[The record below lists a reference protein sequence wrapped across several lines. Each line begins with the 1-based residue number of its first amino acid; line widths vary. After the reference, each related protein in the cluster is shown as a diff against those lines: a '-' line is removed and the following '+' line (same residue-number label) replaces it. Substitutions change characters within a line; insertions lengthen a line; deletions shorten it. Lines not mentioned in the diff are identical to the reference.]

1 MVSVMLTA
9 QIGAFVPCLELKTG
23 EILLRMMSKIS
34 NLSNEQL
41 AYHSARLA
49 MGVSLLFHGGVRLPK
64 LQTFASGVAK
74 GYEGTF
80 IGGFPSLT
88 AGYFIVFAEVAVGL
102 GLLIGGQFTRWALVL
117 GIALMGVLM
126 FGTTL
131 VEAWERL
138 PSQIVH
144 LIIFYLILMNRHTSG
159 PKVEPALK

>member
-1 MVSVMLTA
+1 MFGKLSQLT
-9 QIGAFVPCLELKTG
+9 
-23 EILLRMMSKIS
+23 
-34 NLSNEQL
+34 NEAL

-64 LQTFASGVAK
+64 LQTFASGVAQ
-74 GYEGTF
+74 GYEGTL
-80 IGGFPSLT
+80 IGGFPALL
-88 AGYFIVFAEVAVGL
+88 AGYLIVFAEVAVGL

-126 FGTTL
+126 FGSTL

-144 LIIFYLILMNRHTSG
+144 LIIFYLLLMNRQTAG
-159 PKVEPALK
+159 AKVG